1 MTDDNPESLRERT
14 RRAVRQQLADSAMRL
29 FVEQGFEATTIDQI
43 AADTGISRRSFFR
56 YFASKEDVVLGEL
69 FDRGGIVATALAGR
83 PPGESPWD
91 AVKAALLELQRVTR
105 ASDESELQLG
115 RMLYDTPTLRARHL
129 EKQLAWQDLLVPIL
143 SERIRSTG
151 RATGIDPPTRG
162 RCHRGRCPRMSRRG
176 GGELGPSG
184 RRDRTRA
191 AVRRRRCR
199 HPKLRTGQ
207 GPWIEV
213 LLLPERGRRPSG
225 GFRRSSSTEYDLR
238 DPAAGA

>member
-43 AADTGISRRSFFR
+43 AADSGISRRSFFR

-91 AVKAALLELQRVTR
+91 AVKAALLELQQVTR

-129 EKQLAWQDLLVPIL
+129 EKQLAWQELLVPIL
-143 SERIRSTG
+143 SERIRATG
-151 RATGIDPPTRG
+151 RVTGIDPP
-162 RCHRGRCPRMSRRG
+162 
-176 GGELGPSG
+176 LG
-184 RRDRTRA
+184 A
-191 AVRRRRCR
+191 AAIV
-199 HPKLRTGQ
+199 
-207 GPWIEV
+207 
-213 LLLPERGRRPSG
+213 
-225 GFRRSSSTEYDLR
+225 
-238 DPAAGA
+238 AGALACLDVAAESWVRQDGAIALERLYDDAVAAIRS

>member
-151 RATGIDPPTRG
+151 RATGIDP
-162 RCHRGRCPRMSRRG
+162 HSRP
-176 GGELGPSG
+176 LPSWQVPSHVS
-184 RRDRTRA
+184 TW
-191 AVRRRRCR
+191 RRRAGSV
-199 HPKLRTGQ
+199 RTARSHSSGCTTTPLPPSEAEDRA
-207 GPWIEV
+207 GPV
-213 LLLPERGRRPSG
+213 DRG
-225 GFRRSSSTEYDLR
+225 SSSARARTPPQRWLSTIVLDR
-238 DPAAGA
+238 I